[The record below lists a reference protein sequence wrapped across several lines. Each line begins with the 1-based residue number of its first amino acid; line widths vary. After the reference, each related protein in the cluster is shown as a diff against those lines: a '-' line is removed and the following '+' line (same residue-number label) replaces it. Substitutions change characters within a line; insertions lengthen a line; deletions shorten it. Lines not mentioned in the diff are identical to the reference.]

1 MEFKT
6 LESGYGCFRRGESWL
21 IASPFKVVKA
31 IESMGRIWAIDEDGK
46 LNWTSNDGEYRWHK
60 EARADN
66 AGRLIIDGKKI
77 ADIKDKLDCISITT
91 EDGCKYLL
99 TGTDN
104 SNFKMEEE
112 KGE

>member
-21 IASPFKVVKA
+21 IASPFKVVKF
-31 IESMGRIWAIDEDGK
+31 IENRGRIWAIDEDGK

-60 EARADN
+60 EARADG
-66 AGRLIIDGKKI
+66 AGWWIIEGKKI
-77 ADIKDKLDCISITT
+77 VDITDLVDCIGVITG
-91 EDGCKYLL
+91 DGCKYLL

-104 SNFKMEEE
+104 SNFIMEEE